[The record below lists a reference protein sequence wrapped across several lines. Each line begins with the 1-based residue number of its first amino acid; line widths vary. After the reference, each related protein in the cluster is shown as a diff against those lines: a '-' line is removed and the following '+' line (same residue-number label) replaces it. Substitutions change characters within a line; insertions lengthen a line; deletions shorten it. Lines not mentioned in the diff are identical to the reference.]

1 MYKGFEAAL
10 SLSQLEHSPGVP
22 ALPRVIMITASTRHA
37 PILCQA
43 CYVDYS
49 LLPSKYFPGK

>member
-10 SLSQLEHSPGVP
+10 SLSQSEHSPAVP
-22 ALPRVIMITASTRHA
+22 ALPRVTMRRASIHRA
-37 PILCQA
+37 PVLCQA

-49 LLPSKYFPGK
+49 LLPSRYFPGK